1 METYPIVENGYNT
14 SYIDSLLVAL
24 FYKNSSVNDVLENEP
39 ITPEVYYLQE
49 LIKFKFVNQIR
60 KGYSIFSQSMN
71 EIRNYSIICG
81 WNTHG
86 NIDEQ
91 QSCIE
96 YYNFLFDLFK
106 INPIEFELFEFNNNI
121 FVNTTKNNIKLPF
134 ISLDLNR
141 DNDIRNLFINWLNTN
156 IIMKNSSIKQSYKLN
171 NIPNFLIFSID
182 RFLKS
187 ETKNNYNLDI
197 MKSIKFFN
205 IGDSS
210 QSHIKWKIY
219 SIICLKGDTIKKG
232 NYYSVFN
239 INKKDWIIF
248 DNSLIPS
255 FKKIDIDDDKIKN
268 NIIKECVMVIY
279 VLD

>member
-1 METYPIVENGYNT
+1 METFPIVENGYNT
-14 SYIDSLLVAL
+14 SYIDSLLIAL
-24 FYKNSSVNDVLENEP
+24 FYKNSSINDILENEP
-39 ITPEVYYLQE
+39 LIPEVYYLQE
-49 LIKFKFVNQIR
+49 LIKFKFVNQIK
-60 KGYSIFSQSMN
+60 KGYSIFSQSIN
-71 EIRNYSIICG
+71 EIRNYCIICG
-81 WNTHG
+81 WNTKG

-106 INPIEFELFEFNNNI
+106 IKPIEFELFEFDNNI
-121 FVNTTKNNIKLPF
+121 FNNISNKIKLPF
-134 ISLDLNR
+134 ITLDLNR

-156 IIMKNSSIKQSYKLN
+156 IIMKNSLTIQSYKLN

-210 QSHIKWKIY
+210 QSYIKWNIY
-219 SIICLKGDTIKKG
+219 SIICLKGNTIKKG

-248 DNSLIPS
+248 DNTLIPS

-268 NIIKECVMVIY
+268 NIIKECVMIIY